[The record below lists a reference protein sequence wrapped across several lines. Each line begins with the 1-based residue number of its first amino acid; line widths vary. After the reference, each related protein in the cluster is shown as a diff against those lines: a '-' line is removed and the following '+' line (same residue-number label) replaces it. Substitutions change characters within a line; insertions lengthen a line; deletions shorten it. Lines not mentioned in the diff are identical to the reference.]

1 MNRKSY
7 MRFNRHS
14 DLEGR
19 HSFLSPSK
27 YAWLRY
33 DDSKLERVFMEHLAH
48 LRGTEEHDF
57 AARAIKLGHRLPD
70 EPKTMNLYV
79 NDCIGW
85 RMKPE
90 VPLYWSDFCFGT
102 ADALGYQESTR
113 TLRISDLKT
122 GKSPTKVDQLVIYA
136 ALFCL
141 EYEFPKPW
149 ELEIELRIYQSNRV
163 MFYPG
168 DPDEIFHAMDRIL
181 TGTRLLEQIRSEYQS

>member
-1 MNRKSY
+1 

-33 DDSKLERVFMEHLAH
+33 DDSKLERMFLEHLAH
-48 LRGTEEHDF
+48 IRGTEEHDY
-57 AARAIKLGHRLPD
+57 AARAIKLGHALPD
-70 EPKTMNLYV
+70 VPKTMNLYV

-90 VPLYWSDFCFGT
+90 VPLFWSDFCFGT
-102 ADALGYQESTR
+102 ADALGFNEHDQI
-113 TLRISDLKT
+113 LRISDLKT
-122 GKSPTKVDQLVIYA
+122 GKTPTKMDQLLIYA

-141 EYEFPKPW
+141 EYEYPKPW
-149 ELEIELRIYQSNRV
+149 EIEIELRIYQGNGIRFVLAESDDV
-163 MFYPG
+163 
-168 DPDEIFHAMDRIL
+168 FHAMDRIL
-181 TGTRLLEQIRSEYQS
+181 TGTRLLEQIREEQRS

>member
-1 MNRKSY
+1 

-33 DDSKLERVFMEHLAH
+33 DDHKLERMFMEHLAH
-48 LRGTEEHDF
+48 LRGVEEHEF
-57 AARAIKLGHRLPD
+57 AARAIKLGHRMP
-70 EPKTMNLYV
+70 EETKTMNMYV

-90 VPLYWSDFCFGT
+90 VQLFWSEFCFGT
-102 ADALGYQESTR
+102 ADALGFMGSKML
-113 TLRISDLKT
+113 LRVSDLKT
-122 GKSPTKVDQLVIYA
+122 GKTPTKFDQLVVYA

-141 EYEFPKPW
+141 EYEYPKPW
-149 ELEIELRIYQSNRV
+149 ELEIELRIYQGNRV
-163 MFYPG
+163 KLYVP
-168 DPDEIFHAMDRIL
+168 DPDEVFHAMDRIL
-181 TGTRLLEQIRSEYQS
+181 TGTRLLEQIRLEQLS

>member
-1 MNRKSY
+1 
-7 MRFNRHS
+7 MRFNKHS
-14 DLEGR
+14 DLEGK

-33 DDSKLERVFMEHLAH
+33 DDDKLERLFMEHLAA
-48 LRGTEEHDF
+48 LRGTQEHAF
-57 AARAIKLGHRLPD
+57 AAQAITLGHRLPA
-70 EPKTMNLYV
+70 ETKTLNMYI

-102 ADALGYQESTR
+102 ADALGFSKM

-122 GKSPTKVDQLVIYA
+122 GKTPTKFDQLIVYA

-141 EYEFPKPW
+141 EYDFPKPW
-149 ELEIELRIYQSNRV
+149 ELDAIELRIYQGNGV
-163 MFYPG
+163 KFLDA
-168 DPDEIFHAMDRIL
+168 DPHDVFSAMDRIL
-181 TGTRLLEQIRSEYQS
+181 TGTRLLETLKAEQLS

>member
-1 MNRKSY
+1 

-14 DLEGR
+14 NLEGK

-33 DDSKLERVFMEHLAH
+33 DDQKLERMFMEHLAH
-48 LRGTEEHDF
+48 IRGTEEHDY
-57 AARAIKLGHRLPD
+57 AARAIKLGHRMPD

-90 VPLYWSDFCFGT
+90 VPLFWSDFCFGT
-102 ADALGYQESTR
+102 ADALGFMETHMA
-113 TLRISDLKT
+113 LRISDLKT
-122 GKSPTKVDQLVIYA
+122 GKTPTKFDQLVIYA

-141 EYEFPKPW
+141 EYDFPKPW
-149 ELEIELRIYQSNRV
+149 ELEIELRIYQGNQTKL
-163 MFYPG
+163 MI
-168 DPDEIFHAMDRIL
+168 PDADEVFHAMDRIL
-181 TGTRLLEQIRSEYQS
+181 TGTRLLEQIRLEQLA

>member
-1 MNRKSY
+1 

-14 DLEGR
+14 ELEGR

-33 DDSKLERVFMEHLAH
+33 DDQKLERVFMEHLQH
-48 LRGTEEHDF
+48 LRGTEEHEF
-57 AARAIKLGHRLPD
+57 AARAIKLGHRMPD
-70 EPKTMNLYV
+70 EPKTMNMYV

-90 VPLYWSDFCFGT
+90 VQLYWSDFCFGT
-102 ADALGYQESTR
+102 ADALGFVESKML
-113 TLRISDLKT
+113 LRISDLKT
-122 GKSPTKVDQLVIYA
+122 GKTPTKIDQLIVYA

-149 ELEIELRIYQSNRV
+149 DLEIELRIYQSNRV
-163 MFYPG
+163 NLVVP
-168 DPDEIFHAMDRIL
+168 DPHDVFHAMDRIL
-181 TGTRLLEQIRSEYQS
+181 SGTRLLEQIRFEQMS

>member
-1 MNRKSY
+1 

-14 DLEGR
+14 DLEGK

-33 DDSKLERVFMEHLAH
+33 DDAKLERVFMEHLAH
-48 LRGTEEHDF
+48 LRGAEEHEF
-57 AARAIKLGHRLPD
+57 ARRAILLGHRMPD

-90 VPLYWSDFCFGT
+90 VPLFWSDFCFGT
-102 ADALGYQESTR
+102 ADALGFVESQR
-113 TLRISDLKT
+113 LLRISDLKT
-122 GKSPTKVDQLVIYA
+122 GKNPTKFDQLVIYA

-141 EYEFPKPW
+141 EYEYPKPW
-149 ELEIELRIYQSNRV
+149 ELEIELRIYQSNGV
-163 MFYPG
+163 KEMVA
-168 DPDEIFHAMDRIL
+168 DADEVFHAMDRIL
-181 TGTRLLEQIRSEYQS
+181 TGTRLLEQLRAEQYS